1 MSAVIFNFHDVMLLM
16 TGVLSGMLALL
27 LFVAHVREKRLSN
40 YLLGYFLLLYV
51 VIPLDKL
58 ITYSTAFKYFAL
70 SYTPNLFLMGG
81 AALLLEGPVLYLYA
95 KSIAQ
100 KNFTLNRYDLLH
112 LIPLILYLLYA
123 YIMYFRFDISTKY
136 ELATTLKIFEHWSFK
151 YFFASRDLLRIAYG
165 VLSVMVIVRYRSE
178 IRQQFSE
185 VQKIDMQWMMFVV
198 IGFLT
203 LRCWMLL
210 ESLYSVGFVLVH
222 GDKSGLYVNLM
233 SASGLLSGYITF
245 FLIVMLIF
253 FSLRYSL
260 ILEGIEFLPQKDS
273 RSVYIGNDLIEKTV
287 ALMERDKP
295 HLIHNITIDA
305 LASRLKITPKT
316 LSVMLNKHFEK
327 NFFEFI
333 NHYRVEEA
341 KKMLASLEY
350 KSVPIID
357 ILSEAGF
364 SSKSAFNNFFKRIV
378 GMEPR
383 EYRKQQQRLLED
395 TIETA

>member
-1 MSAVIFNFHDVMLLM
+1 MGAVIFNFNDVILLM

-27 LFVAHVREKRLSN
+27 LFISHVSEKRLSN
-40 YLLGYFLLLYV
+40 YLLGSFLLLYV
-51 VIPLDKL
+51 IIPIDKL
-58 ITYSTAFKYFAL
+58 ITYSTAFKYVVL
-70 SYTPNLFLMGG
+70 SINPNLFLMGG

-95 KSIAQ
+95 KSVAQ
-100 KNFTLNRYDLLH
+100 KNFSLTRRDSLH
-112 LIPLILYLLYA
+112 LIPLVLYLMYV
-123 YIMYFRFDISTKY
+123 YIMYFRFDASTKY
-136 ELATTLKIFEHWSFK
+136 ELATTLKVFEHWSFK
-151 YFFASRDLLRIAYG
+151 YFFAARDIIRIVYG
-165 VLSVMVIVRYRSE
+165 ILSVMVIVGYRRE

-185 VQKIDMQWMMFVV
+185 IQKIDIQWLMFVV
-198 IGFLT
+198 IGFLS
-203 LRCWMLL
+203 LRIWMLL
-210 ESLYSVGFVLVH
+210 ESLYSVSFVLIH
-222 GDKSGLYVNLM
+222 GDKSDLYVTLM
-233 SASGLLSGYITF
+233 SFSGLFSGYFTF

-273 RSVYIGNDLIEKTV
+273 RSVFIGNDLIEKTV
-287 ALMERDKP
+287 TLMEKDKP

-333 NHYRVEEA
+333 NYYRVQEA
-341 KKMLASLEY
+341 KSMLASPEY

-383 EYRKQQQRLLED
+383 EYRKQQQNKVNEAEN
-395 TIETA
+395 T